1 MKYVIIGNSTAAI
14 AAVEGIRQVDRQGEI
29 TIISKEEHHTYSR
42 PLISYY
48 IGGKIDGQ
56 RMKYRPD
63 NFYADNNVSFLG
75 GTEAKAIDRERKL
88 VMLSDKRQIGYD
100 KLLIATGSTP
110 FVPPFKG
117 LEKVNKYH
125 TFYTFNDA
133 LELEKELAPNKKI
146 LIVGGGLIGLKC
158 AEGVYGKAAKI
169 TVVDKS
175 HKLLSSILDDEGS
188 QIVKELLEKKGISL
202 KLSADLTHF
211 EEKAAYFVDGSCEE
225 FDILVIAIGVR
236 GNTALAKDSGLTV
249 NQGVLIDAHMRT
261 NDENIYSAGDCA
273 EGYDMLLEKK
283 RVLALLP
290 NAYFQG
296 ETAGRN
302 MAGRN
307 EEYVSGIPMNAIGLF
322 GLHMVS
328 AGVYEGESV
337 TKRTASSYKR
347 LFFNDNRLKGFIII
361 GDCGRAGI
369 YTSLIR
375 EKIPLSE
382 IDFRLITDR
391 PQLIALNKKLLSKK
405 LGGNL

>member
-1 MKYVIIGNSTAAI
+1 G
-14 AAVEGIRQVDRQGEI
+14 
-29 TIISKEEHHTYSR
+29 
-42 PLISYY
+42 
-48 IGGKIDGQ
+48 
-56 RMKYRPD
+56 
-63 NFYADNNVSFLG
+63 
-75 GTEAKAIDRERKL
+75 
-88 VMLSDKRQIGYD
+88 RQISYD

-117 LEKVNKYH
+117 LDVVNKVH
-125 TFYTFNDA
+125 TFYTLNDA
-133 LELEKELAPNKKI
+133 LELEKALAPHKKM

-158 AEGVYGKAAKI
+158 AEGVYGKVKQI

-188 QIVKELLEKKGISL
+188 QTVKELMESKGIRL
-202 KLSADLTHF
+202 KLSADLTQF
-211 EEKAAYFVDGSCEE
+211 DESCAQFADGSREE

-236 GNTALAKDSGLTV
+236 SNAAPAKASGLNV
-249 NQGVLIDAHMRT
+249 NQGVIIDAHMRT
-261 NDENIYSAGDCA
+261 SDENIYSAGDCA
-273 EGYDMLLEKK
+273 EGYDMLLEKQ

-290 NAYFQG
+290 NAYMQG

-302 MAGRN
+302 MAGKN
-307 EEYVSGIPMNAIGLF
+307 EEYLTGIPMNAIGLF

-337 TKRTASSYKR
+337 TKKAASSYKR
-347 LFFNDNRLKGFIII
+347 LFFDDNRLKGFIII

-391 PQLIALNKKLLSKK
+391 PQLIALNKKLLTKK
-405 LGGNL
+405 LGGRI